1 MESFEALGESLTV
14 IMKMLDKKTI
24 DFDKHSKIQDNVKM
38 NLKKLFLFIQKTK
51 EIKTVFK
58 LLILVSI
65 TILFFTLIISF
76 L

>member
-24 DFDKHSKIQDNVKM
+24 DFDKPSKIQDNVKM
-38 NLKKLFLFIQKTK
+38 NLKKLLLFIQKTK